1 VAEKNRFAG
10 DFVTRKKS
18 CPPARRFLRLMSLL
32 IAVVGISACA
42 AQLPP
47 APETIPRIMDAEDL
61 AFEQAESL
69 WRQGELYPAL
79 GRYSSYLGHFPEG
92 RHAAAAM
99 FRIAGIYH
107 HHGDL
112 DPAQAYYLRLIDM
125 FPQTPT
131 ADEARLAVFNLLVGN
146 NRATEAM
153 SLAPRLLDGEPGLE
167 VRWILWRKLVD
178 LHHGIGD
185 DAHVALY
192 AYFLHIQGP
201 LSEQEKWGVLL
212 RNTIALLDG
221 SDIEMLWERMD
232 DPAVRGDLMFHYGV
246 MQMLQDNDDVALEVL
261 TAFSRAY
268 PEHPDA
274 LDAADYIE
282 TLTQRLTFE
291 PFTIGCLLPLSGSHA
306 AFGQRALQAVEMA
319 LGMVQSGD
327 APLPIKL
334 IVQDSASNDE
344 DAVRAVR
351 SLVKAGAGAIIGPI
365 QTAPAAA
372 VEAQRLRIPI
382 VTFTQR
388 PDITT
393 IGDYVFRHFITPQ
406 NQARTLVAHFINNL
420 QLRDFAVFYPE
431 EAYGRTFLMHFWDEV
446 VRQGGRLVGAA
457 AYDPQQTD
465 FAESLK
471 SLVGLQYPVPA
482 DLQRPSLVQV
492 DEPPYFPNSAS
503 GGQGLATLLPDPISR
518 LSGLYH
524 SDPDQDRERGP
535 DAGRRSRETGAEPII
550 DFDVLFIPDA
560 PHVAGLILP
569 QLVFH
574 DVHNIYLAGTNLWHS
589 QQLIDMARDYA
600 QNAVM
605 VDGFFKESQ
614 SPAVRGFV
622 DMYRDFYDI
631 EPGLMEAFAFDTANM
646 LFALLSNPGIRLR
659 SHLRHALNEIE
670 YTGGVTG
677 ATTFNADGDA
687 LKTLCTLRIQG
698 DRFVEIE

>member
-1 VAEKNRFAG
+1 
-10 DFVTRKKS
+10 VTSETS
-18 CPPARRFLRLMSLL
+18 CRPPCRYLRLMALL

-42 AQLPP
+42 AHLPP
-47 APETIPRIMDAEDL
+47 VPETLPRIVDAEQT

-69 WRQGELYPAL
+69 WRQGDFYAAL
-79 GRYSSYLGHFPEG
+79 GHYSSYLGHFPEG
-92 RHAAAAM
+92 RHAPAAM
-99 FRIAGIYH
+99 YRIAGIYH
-107 HHGDL
+107 QHGDL
-112 DPAQAYYLRLIDM
+112 DPAQAYYLRLIDT
-125 FPQTPT
+125 FPQAPA
-131 ADEARLAVFNLLVGN
+131 ADEARLALFNLLIAN
-146 NRATEAM
+146 NRAAQAM
-153 SLAPRLLDGEPGLE
+153 FLAPRLLDGEPGLE

-212 RNTIALLDG
+212 RNTIARLDG

-232 DPAVRGDLMFHYGV
+232 DRAVRGDLMFHYGV
-246 MQMLQDNDDVALEVL
+246 TQMLQDNDDVALEVL
-261 TAFSRAY
+261 TAFRRAY

-274 LDAADYIE
+274 LDAAQYIE

-306 AFGQRALQAVEMA
+306 AFGQRALQAIEMA
-319 LGMVQSGD
+319 LGIVQSAD

-334 IVQDSASNDE
+334 IVQDSASNDA

-351 SLVKAGAGAIIGPI
+351 ALVKAGAAAIVGPI
-365 QTAPAAA
+365 LTAPAAA
-372 VEAQRLRIPI
+372 TEAQRLRIPI

-393 IGDYVFRHFITPQ
+393 IGDYVFRHFITPE

-431 EAYGRTFLMHFWDEV
+431 EVYGRTFLTHFWDEV
-446 VRQGGRLVGAA
+446 VRQGGRLVAAA
-457 AYDPQQTD
+457 AYDPRQTD
-465 FAESLK
+465 FADSLK

-482 DLQRPSLVQV
+482 DLKRRSWVEV
-492 DEPPYFPNSAS
+492 DEPPYFPSATGS
-503 GGQGLATLLPDPISR
+503 QELSTLLPDPISR

-524 SDPDQDRERGP
+524 SDPDQDRERRP
-535 DAGRRSRETGAEPII
+535 DAGRRSPETAMEPII

-574 DVHNIYLAGTNLWHS
+574 DVQNIYLAGTNLWHS

-622 DMYRDFYDI
+622 DMYRDFYDV

-646 LFALLSNPGIRLR
+646 LFALLSNPAIRLR

-687 LKTLCTLRIQG
+687 LKTLRTLRIQG